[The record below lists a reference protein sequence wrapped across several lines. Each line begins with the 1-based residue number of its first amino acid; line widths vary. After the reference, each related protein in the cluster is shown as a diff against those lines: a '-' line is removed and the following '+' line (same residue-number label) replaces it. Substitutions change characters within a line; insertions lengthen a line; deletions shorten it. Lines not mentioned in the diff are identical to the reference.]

1 MKKQKDGEKDK
12 VGYVIVTSERRL
24 CRTLCACALFSF
36 SSSAV
41 GKTGF
46 INHSLKRLCRE
57 EWEQSTFADPWD
69 RSLSLSLSLYFELRN
84 CATPLFCCEAAT
96 EEEHRGRT
104 LKFHNRLK
112 SCALSQ
118 VVINKWD
125 LYAAGRQNGDIR
137 DLIYSSNHLQMVLFA
152 LTVFAP
158 SLLLKIYYQNEW
170 CTNLILVFVY
180 TVSEALFY

>member
-1 MKKQKDGEKDK
+1 MCVRTVLILIQ
-12 VGYVIVTSERRL
+12 SCRQNRL
-24 CRTLCACALFSF
+24 YKSFTEEVMPGRVRAKHVCRPLRSIYLS
-36 SSSAV
+36 
-41 GKTGF
+41 
-46 INHSLKRLCRE
+46 
-57 EWEQSTFADPWD
+57 
-69 RSLSLSLSLYFELRN
+69 RSLSFELRN
-84 CATPLFCCEAAT
+84 CANPLFCCEAAT
-96 EEEHRGRT
+96 DEEHRGRT

-125 LYAAGRQNGDIR
+125 LYVAGRQNGDIR
-137 DLIYSSNHLQMVLFA
+137 DLIYSSNHLQIVLFA

-158 SLLLKIYYQNEW
+158 LLLLFYTVKIYYQNEW